1 MKREVQRRPE
11 AGWLQKDCARLIP
24 STVMIDVAE
33 VVISADIET
42 QSTRFLAAFIDE
54 RPKLVT
60 WIQSDYGNILQFL
73 KLLRELNILATNN
86 KAANPHPT
94 HSIHRHS
101 RHSIRF
107 TTIDVLL
114 STATKLHIKFVLRR
128 SAT

>member
-1 MKREVQRRPE
+1 
-11 AGWLQKDCARLIP
+11 
-24 STVMIDVAE
+24 MIDIVE
-33 VVISADIET
+33 VVTSADIET

-54 RPKLVT
+54 HSKLVT
-60 WIQSDYGNILQFL
+60 WIRLDYGNILPFL

-94 HSIHRHS
+94 HSVHHDS
-101 RHSIRF
+101 RHSIKF